1 MARLLVYVW
10 GVETAAIVVAGI
22 AMSTLDHDVTPPPER
37 EPGPP
42 DQDGA
47 SACEWLEAEI
57 LSGRLPPGSKI
68 VLDALAER
76 RSVTASEMREAA
88 IRLSNDGLASL
99 DGTSS
104 LRVAPVSLADL
115 KDLTATRIVVEKEV
129 LRSSIL
135 ASDADWEARVRA
147 TFGALSA
154 VEALLGDNPRAHL
167 DRWERCNGD
176 FHAALVAAC
185 PLRRLMRFN
194 RLLYKQHER
203 YRRLVL
209 VQRTTPRDVHAEHLA
224 LFEAAVARDVG
235 AASAVLEE
243 HIARTVDML
252 ANGIRD
258 GSWFGASAGL
268 P

>member
-1 MARLLVYVW
+1 
-10 GVETAAIVVAGI
+10 
-22 AMSTLDHDVTPPPER
+22 MSSVDHDLMPPSEDPA
-37 EPGPP
+37 P
-42 DQDGA
+42 DPTVPDGL
-47 SACEWLEAEI
+47 SAHDWLEAEI
-57 LSGRLPPGSKI
+57 LSGRLPPGSRI
-68 VLDALAER
+68 MLDALAER
-76 RSVTASEMREAA
+76 RSVTPSEMREAA
-88 IRLSNDGLASL
+88 IQLSNDGLAFL
-99 DGTSS
+99 DGGAS

-135 ASDADWEARVRA
+135 AADADWEARVRA
-147 TFGALSA
+147 AFGELSA

-167 DRWERCNGD
+167 DRWERCNGE
-176 FHAALVAAC
+176 FHGALVAAC

-224 LFEAAVARDVG
+224 LFEAAIARDVE
-235 AASAVLEE
+235 AACAVLEE

>member
-1 MARLLVYVW
+1 M
-10 GVETAAIVVAGI
+10 
-22 AMSTLDHDVTPPPER
+22 PPPE
-37 EPGPP
+37 GPAP
-42 DQDGA
+42 DAPVHDGL
-47 SACEWLEAEI
+47 SAHDWLEAEI

-68 VLDALAER
+68 VLEALAER
-76 RSVTASEMREAA
+76 RSVSPSEMREAA
-88 IRLSNDGLASL
+88 IQLSSDGLAFL
-99 DGTSS
+99 DGAAS

-135 ASDADWEARVRA
+135 ASDAEWEARVRA
-147 TFGALSA
+147 AFGELSA

-167 DRWERCNGD
+167 DRWERCNGE

-209 VQRTTPRDVHAEHLA
+209 VQRSTPRDVHAEHLA
-224 LFEAAVARDVG
+224 LFEAAMARDVG
-235 AASAVLEE
+235 TACAVLEE

-258 GSWFGASAGL
+258 GSWFGASAGV
-268 P
+268 